1 VATTPKTFSY
11 ELALDAT
18 GKMTVG
24 DGPAVE
30 VPEAWMPD
38 HLLLAAVLRC
48 SIASLAF
55 HAARAGHTVSASGS
69 AKGTVARR
77 SSDGRFAFESIDLAI
92 DVELTPPTNEPDD
105 LLAKAE
111 RDCFVGASLTIKPA
125 YDWRVS

>member
-1 VATTPKTFSY
+1 MATTPKTFSY
-11 ELALDAT
+11 ELELDAT

-24 DGPAVE
+24 DAPPVE

-55 HAARAGHTVSASGS
+55 HAQRAGHTISASGS

-92 DVELTPPTNEPDD
+92 DVALTPPTNEPDD

-111 RDCFVGASLTIKPA
+111 RDCFVGASLTIKPT

>member
-1 VATTPKTFSY
+1 VATAPKTFSY
-11 ELALDAT
+11 ELELDGT

-24 DGPAVE
+24 DAPAVE

-38 HLLLAAVLRC
+38 HLLLAAVHRC

-55 HAARAGHTVSASGS
+55 HAKRAGHGVAASGS

-92 DVELTPPTNEPDD
+92 DVELTPPTTEPDD
-105 LLAKAE
+105 LFAKAE
-111 RDCFVGASLTIKPA
+111 RDCFVGASLRIKPA
-125 YDWRVS
+125 YEWRVS

>member
-1 VATTPKTFSY
+1 MAATAKTFSY
-11 ELALDAT
+11 ELELDRA

-24 DGPAVE
+24 DAPAVE
-30 VPEAWMPD
+30 VPDAWMPD

-48 SIASLAF
+48 SIASLEY
-55 HAARAGHTVSASGS
+55 HAERAGHTVVASGS

-77 SSDGRFAFESIDLAI
+77 SGDGRFAFESIDLAI

-111 RDCFVGASLTIKPA
+111 RDCFVGASLTIKAA
-125 YDWRVS
+125 YQWRVA

>member
-11 ELALDAT
+11 ELELDGN

-24 DGPAVE
+24 DAPAVE

-55 HAARAGHTVSASGS
+55 HAKRAGHSVAASGS

-92 DVELTPPTNEPDD
+92 DVELTPPTTEPDD
-105 LLAKAE
+105 LFAKAE

-125 YDWRVS
+125 YEWHVS

>member
-11 ELALDAT
+11 ELELDGN

-24 DGPAVE
+24 DAPAVE

-55 HAARAGHTVSASGS
+55 HAKRAGHNVAASGS

-92 DVELTPPTNEPDD
+92 DVELTPPTTEPDG
-105 LLAKAE
+105 LFAKAE

-125 YDWRVS
+125 YEWHVS

>member
-1 VATTPKTFSY
+1 MATTAKTFSY
-11 ELALDAT
+11 ELELDRT
-18 GKMTVG
+18 GRMTIG
-24 DGPAVE
+24 HTAAVE
-30 VPEAWMPD
+30 VPDGWMPD

-48 SIASLAF
+48 SIASLVF
-55 HAARAGHTVSASGS
+55 HAKRAGHAVAASGT

-92 DVELTPPTNEPDD
+92 DVELTPPTTEPDD

-125 YDWRVS
+125 YEWRVS